1 VGLNAVG
8 DGDQHRAQADGE
20 GDVAPP
26 VDARGVALAVVAQ
39 LQVCPDGAV
48 DADRHVDPEHP
59 APVDGGQQATRDQ
72 PDEHAGQ
79 ARDLV
84 RAEREATLLG
94 REGVGQDR
102 GRVRHQHGPADGLQ
116 QAPADQP

>member
-1 VGLNAVG
+1 VTAISTALRPTAKVMLPH
-8 DGDQHRAQADGE
+8 QSMRA
-20 GDVAPP
+20 
-26 VDARGVALAVVAQ
+26 VALAVVAQ
-39 LQVCPDGAV
+39 PQVRPDGAV

-59 APVDGGQQATRDQ
+59 PPVDGGQQAARDQ

-116 QAPADQP
+116 